1 MNIRNLFTFLL
12 KPVDW
17 PTSEPIKLSFAASSL
32 LGAKSLAYQQGIG
45 VDQEPV
51 FKHHSGGIWTLVYE
65 VNV

>member
-1 MNIRNLFTFLL
+1 MNIRNLFTFLR

-17 PTSEPIKLSFAASSL
+17 PTPEPIKLEFAASSI

-45 VDQEPV
+45 VHQEPV

-65 VNV
+65 VEA